1 MPTKKRRVGFI
12 PRSDVLVLITKLSI
26 ESNLSISKII
36 NILVEEALYERGIFN
51 IKKGVV
57 LNYDNKIPLDN
68 KNTIKIK
75 NDDKDISN
83 EFNYL
88 KNNDNQHVKEMS
100 YEYIDKDIYEK
111 FLMFLQFQEKM
122 KKGINWISVALFS
135 TIRYYLG
142 EAILN

>member
-12 PRSDVLVLITKLSI
+12 PRSDVLDLINKLSF

-51 IKKGVV
+51 LKNGRV
-57 LNYDNKIPLDN
+57 LNYESRINLNN
-68 KNTIKIK
+68 KNSIKIK
-75 NDDKDISN
+75 NDDKEISN
-83 EFNYL
+83 KFNNL
-88 KNNDNQHVKEMS
+88 KNTENQHVKELS

-122 KKGINWISVALFS
+122 KK
-135 TIRYYLG
+135 RH
-142 EAILN
+142 